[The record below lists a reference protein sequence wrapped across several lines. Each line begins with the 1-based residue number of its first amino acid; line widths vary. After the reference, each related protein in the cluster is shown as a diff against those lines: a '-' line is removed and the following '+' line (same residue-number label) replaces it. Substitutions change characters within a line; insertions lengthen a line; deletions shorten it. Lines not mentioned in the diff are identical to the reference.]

1 MVIFLDVIFRNLDS
15 RKDNDAKISNEQHSF
30 NFFGKDYSFTIQR
43 VLLHNFNG
51 KTEGEVLVLSD
62 LSDEY
67 ERVRNQYNEKFSNVL
82 KNAYAEIIE
91 LDFHTNS
98 AKFLSDTG
106 HLFDFS
112 NIFKVQDE
120 MELKELRKR
129 MREYVYTDDYDM
141 YDKFFDYDII
151 SAYFAD
157 NIMTMMES
165 EIRILN
171 RKNHYSWLRFSISQ
185 IKNSNGIITYLC
197 CVKDIDEEKKAEK
210 DSLSTVF
217 NRGAFV
223 KNVKNKLSMRNKA
236 EACAFYMIDIDNFKS
251 INDNY
256 GHNVGDLVIRNIG
269 KIINDI
275 FANKA
280 VPGRMGGD
288 EFAVYQ
294 DGIEKTSVV
303 YELADSILEKVH
315 NVAID
320 MKLHDNVTVS
330 IGAVIVT
337 DGDVSF
343 DKIYQEADKQLYC
356 SKRKSKNCYTVSEVR
371 L

>member
-1 MVIFLDVIFRNLDS
+1 MF
-15 RKDNDAKISNEQHSF
+15 
-30 NFFGKDYSFTIQR
+30 
-43 VLLHNFNG
+43 
-51 KTEGEVLVLSD
+51 
-62 LSDEY
+62 
-67 ERVRNQYNEKFSNVL
+67 
-82 KNAYAEIIE
+82 
-91 LDFHTNS
+91 
-98 AKFLSDTG
+98 
-106 HLFDFS
+106 
-112 NIFKVQDE
+112 
-120 MELKELRKR
+120 
-129 MREYVYTDDYDM
+129 
-141 YDKFFDYDII
+141 DKFFDYDII

-157 NIMTMMES
+157 NIMNMMES

-256 GHNVGDLVIRNIG
+256 GHNVGDLVIRNVG
-269 KIINDI
+269 KIINGI
-275 FANKA
+275 FDNKA

-294 DGIEKTSVV
+294 DSIEKISVV